1 MWYHP
6 GIPARIGTEFAGY
19 RIEAVLGRGGSS
31 TVYRAQAP
39 RLGVRVALKILNAN
53 AAQDMQRADRA
64 LNTQYAATMG
74 RLSPASRTL
83 LRTAQRTWI
92 SFRDQQCRF
101 EASGVQGG
109 SAYPM
114 VHSTCIARLTT
125 ERTRQLRALS
135 QCQEGDLSCPR

>member
-1 MWYHP
+1 MKTM
-6 GIPARIGTEFAGY
+6 IT
-19 RIEAVLGRGGSS
+19 LS
-31 TVYRAQAP
+31 
-39 RLGVRVALKILNAN
+39 VALGLALAGASVASAQSQATMNAN

-64 LNTQYAATMG
+64 LNAQYTATMA
-74 RLSPASRTL
+74 RLSTPSRTL

-92 SFRDQQCRF
+92 SFRDQECRF

-114 VHSTCIARLTT
+114 VHSACVARLTT
-125 ERTRQLRALS
+125 ERTRQLRTLS